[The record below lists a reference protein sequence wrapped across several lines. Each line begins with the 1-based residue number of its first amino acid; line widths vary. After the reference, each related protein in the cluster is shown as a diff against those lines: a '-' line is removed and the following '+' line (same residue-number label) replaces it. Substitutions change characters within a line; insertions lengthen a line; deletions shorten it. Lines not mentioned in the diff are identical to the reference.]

1 MDSPMRSNRRSV
13 HFTAWS
19 LADCFSPHSPP
30 SSFLP
35 RNELMAI
42 RGPRAFSEL
51 PNGAQVSEPP
61 YRFFLVEERARRR
74 LLHIAKAIPNPKP
87 ANVRL

>member
-1 MDSPMRSNRRSV
+1 
-13 HFTAWS
+13 
-19 LADCFSPHSPP
+19 
-30 SSFLP
+30 
-35 RNELMAI
+35 MAI
-42 RGPRAFSEL
+42 RRPRALSEL
-51 PNGAQVSEPP
+51 LNGAQVSEPP